1 METVKEK
8 QMTQPR
14 KIGNRRSINVGGLI
28 FHIRD
33 DVGLIKMAAEF
44 YLLNSNTQLNLLDD
58 WINALEEMYN
68 AERKEAGTLQ
78 GRMYQRKL
86 QRQLRVVDED
96 EE

>member
-1 METVKEK
+1 
-8 QMTQPR
+8 MTQQR

-33 DVGLIKMAAEF
+33 DVGLVKMASEF
-44 YLLNSNTQLNLLDD
+44 FLLGSQTQLNLLDD
-58 WINALEEMYN
+58 WINSLEEMYN
-68 AERKEAGTLQ
+68 AERNEPGTLQ

-86 QRQLRVVDED
+86 ARQLRVVDED

>member
-28 FHIRD
+28 FHIHD

>member
-1 METVKEK
+1 
-8 QMTQPR
+8 MTQQR
-14 KIGNRRSINVGGLI
+14 KIGNRRSMNVGGLI

-33 DVGLIKMAAEF
+33 DLGFVKMASEF
-44 YLLNSNTQLNLLDD
+44 YLLGSQTQLNLLDD

-68 AERKEAGTLQ
+68 AERNEPGTLQ

-86 QRQLRVVDED
+86 ARQLRVIDED